1 MKLMTT
7 QLYNSLHLPMLHAI
21 STRGHVAFVSNFS
34 SPNRLHDGIS
44 NLVLVVKGL
53 ERFLRSG
60 CLLVVFIFLDG
71 CPCAAQA
78 FDTSAISLC
87 LLLLVYS
94 SD

>member
-71 CPCAAQA
+71 
-78 FDTSAISLC
+78 
-87 LLLLVYS
+87 S
-94 SD
+94 SDGIPYPMCSGFFHLVSGEMV